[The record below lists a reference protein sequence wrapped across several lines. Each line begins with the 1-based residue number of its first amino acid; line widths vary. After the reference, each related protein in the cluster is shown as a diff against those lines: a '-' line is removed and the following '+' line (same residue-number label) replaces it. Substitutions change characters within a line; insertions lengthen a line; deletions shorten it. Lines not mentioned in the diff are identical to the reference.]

1 LGCYSGAPDRSCS
14 SPVLDLLPY
23 LAHPIV
29 GPAVPLAHR
38 TLSGAHGQSGV
49 PNRPLARATRRPLIA
64 LVTVGSG
71 GSDSPYSPVIFSR
84 GAFSFS
90 REHPICRRASLG
102 HRTVRCTTE
111 CSGLA
116 NHNHSFFNPFS
127 LFLVM
132 SLTLR

>member
-1 LGCYSGAPDRSCS
+1 LGCYKS
-14 SPVLDLLPY
+14 SPLKWNLVLKIRLRRV

-38 TLSGAHGQSGV
+38 TLSGAHGQSDV
-49 PNRPLARATRRPLIA
+49 PNRPLARATRRPLIT

-71 GSDSPYSPVIFSR
+71 GSDSLYSPVIFSR

-90 REHPICRRASLG
+90 REHPFCRRASLG
-102 HRTVRCTTE
+102 HRIVRCTTE

-116 NHNHSFFNPFS
+116 DHNHSFFNPFS